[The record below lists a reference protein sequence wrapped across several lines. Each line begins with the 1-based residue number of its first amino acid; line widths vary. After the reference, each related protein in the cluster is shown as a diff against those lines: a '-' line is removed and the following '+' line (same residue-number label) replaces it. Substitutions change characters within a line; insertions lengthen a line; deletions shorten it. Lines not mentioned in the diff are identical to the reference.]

1 METGSAGQRVE
12 QRGENREWGG
22 NMEGFMGLGHAGVC
36 GAGRG
41 TGLGGLRVPRCWN
54 GCGFPS

>member
-1 METGSAGQRVE
+1 
-12 QRGENREWGG
+12 
-22 NMEGFMGLGHAGVC
+22 MEGFMGLGHAGVC